1 MKRIMGIMES
11 LFRDSELPSKKL
23 TDDQI
28 VVNYASNHSMLS
40 TVFKVHSDDGGYEQ
54 YTKLLGSYAS

>member
-1 MKRIMGIMES
+1 M
-11 LFRDSELPSKKL
+11 

-54 YTKLLGSYAS
+54 YTKLLHNVPRHQQEQIAREAISGEVPFK